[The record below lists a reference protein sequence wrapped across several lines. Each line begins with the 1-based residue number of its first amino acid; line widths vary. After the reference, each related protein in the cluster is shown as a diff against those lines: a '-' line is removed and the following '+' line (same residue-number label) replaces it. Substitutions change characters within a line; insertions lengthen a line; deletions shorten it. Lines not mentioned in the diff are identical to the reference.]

1 MNPTEARSHRLT
13 ELSNLVKFLDN
24 KGTTSEEIIKA
35 VRERAHQMAAHGTA
49 EGYVDEIIR
58 RFTK

>member
-1 MNPTEARSHRLT
+1 MNPTEARSHRLQ
-13 ELSNLVKFLDN
+13 ELAKMVVVLDK
-24 KGTTSEEIIKA
+24 KGKSVDEIIKA
-35 VRERAHQMAAHGTA
+35 VRNRAHEMAGYLTA

>member
-1 MNPTEARSHRLT
+1 MNPTEARSLRLQ
-13 ELSNLVKFLDN
+13 ELAKMVVVLDK
-24 KGTTSEEIIKA
+24 KGKSVDEIIKA
-35 VRERAHQMAAHGTA
+35 VRERAHQMASTVTA

>member
-1 MNPTEARSHRLT
+1 MNPTEARSLRLQ
-13 ELSNLVKFLDN
+13 ELTKMVVVLDK
-24 KGTTSEEIIKA
+24 KGKSVEEIIKA
-35 VRERAHQMAAHGTA
+35 VRSRAHQMAAHGTA

>member
-1 MNPTEARSHRLT
+1 MNPTEARSLRLQ
-13 ELSNLVKFLDN
+13 ELTKMVVVLDK
-24 KGTTSEEIIKA
+24 KGKSVEEIIKA
-35 VRERAHQMAAHGTA
+35 VRNRAHQMAATKTA

>member
-24 KGTTSEEIIKA
+24 KGTTSEEIIKFLIHF
-35 VRERAHQMAAHGTA
+35 VNLL
-49 EGYVDEIIR
+49 IISS
-58 RFTK
+58 T